1 MRAAG
6 AAPPEEHGRTG
17 SWIFNGRPLS
27 GKSGMITEQLAF
39 DLGALLTPVR
49 GKIGASARV
58 EGLIAEM
65 SHPNI
70 DWKHVVA
77 GIRSYLFDYIYDL
90 VPHSDTV
97 LPILFHYLREATV
110 RKKGSTLRAGETFF
124 DRYQFVLASIA
135 EGREELLPLEA
146 RFSDF
151 AGGYLE
157 LMIREG
163 EDGFFFEG
171 VNELVRRAGERLAA
185 VNGSTGILER
195 INELLTGQLALHAD
209 RAVSVYDDEI
219 VRLRAALGRL
229 EGADGLLDLL
239 ETVSARSKRELV
251 EAAGRGG
258 AADAAARFA
267 RIAELSDFSYNTR
280 TWERIC
286 VLARSLVER
295 GAVSNDDAVLELL
308 GFLIRKAQEG
318 DDRGLQ
324 LFMSRSVASVCGA
337 LDASGRGGLLKSVVD
352 MVMPLLLREIE
363 TDGNYYSAFA
373 TIHTIGKTV
382 IESGRVS
389 LIDHFVDILIQSRF
403 RFPEFSGIASDWS
416 VIVNSSHLE
425 NIRTWMRL
433 IEIDPPVMKKLAAGL
448 IVNLKLGGVFL
459 KDTDVFQRDIS
470 QLLNSDY
477 RDVFHLITSLAGVFP
492 AFYHDIGATGDI
504 RSFTEKIDT
513 NHRMNDLVH
522 FLRKQVHVESSSRT
536 VLLIQRIMEFWMT
549 GEHGLLEGLVPAEV
563 YESLPRAY
571 RLINLDGEPAAQE
584 LYEAARAHFSEVEN
598 GHFWDFLCAVGKK
611 PFMEFAASA
620 HIPGM
625 PAEARSELIA
635 CFEEYLDTRF
645 PAEMTKMLHFI
656 KNMFG
661 IDTSKTKIWKFLY
674 DISDEDFRKM
684 FENVRFMDISRVN
697 IEKFIT
703 FLHVYR
709 MIFDKYNFSDV
720 RDIEKLEAYGRE
732 GLFDPPQGLFDA
744 LRGHDIFAALE
755 ALLDLQYSLKRDVLL
770 SGVVF
775 EPLDTIEFK
784 RHIAFGIPS
793 MYGSYKERKFDTLK
807 VFFHCNLI
815 RERLFES
822 MVEACS
828 AFSGAPLD
836 FEETRRVMRMFV
848 RTFEIDGLSNQE
860 MRSTISLLDAPN
872 LKVSQFRDVVT
883 GLFTIHGEVSDHFN
897 ELYKYVCTAIINN
910 IGTDRIVD
918 DYVPGENRGSSE
930 VIADRFVRSQIML
943 SPLLQLFDNVLIRLR
958 ERLDQELERGR
969 DTVRLNPSDIRRG
982 KGALLYTIGQYPG
995 EHSDTELF
1003 VPLWLAGGKAQGLVI
1018 AANME
1023 GVNVPEGIVF
1033 STELYKRL
1041 REGDVRN
1048 PRFQRK
1054 IIYSLK
1060 QYVDWLTG
1068 GRFGNPSN
1076 PVLLSV
1082 RSGAVFSMP
1091 GVMDTITNVGITQ
1104 EVIDYYARQ
1113 DPWFAYDCYRRLI
1126 HDFAL
1131 SYYGM
1136 DRALYERLMAQAK
1149 EEAGVDLKEKLTG
1162 RQMEVLT
1169 KKYRFAIN
1177 RAGFSVPKDHYE
1189 QLYHAIVAVYQS
1201 WNSPVVRNYRQ
1212 FVNMSDEWGTAVIVQ
1227 KMVFGNNSPFSITGV
1242 VHSHYLGYEN
1252 IGLFGEYKTRAQG
1265 HDIVSGVA
1273 RVFPISEEQRS
1284 TYTASSPFSSME
1296 LTYPEQYRKV
1306 YDAVKRIRERWG
1318 NEVEI
1323 EFTLESDT
1331 LYILQ
1336 IRGITNHNFEIDEM
1350 EEGPAELQES
1360 LLGKGLAASGG
1371 AVCGRAVFDI
1381 DRIDIVRSRY
1391 QGDKIILIRPETN
1404 PEDVIGI
1411 KKSEGI
1417 LTCVGGMTSHAVL
1430 QMRRLEKSGV
1440 SDFSVMKVDEDANSA
1455 VVNLE
1460 AQGRG
1465 RFVIEEGD
1473 FLAIDGSTGHV
1484 YSGFHRTVKKRL

>member
-1 MRAAG
+1 MMVEPDAYDPRNLLVPIEGRAG
-6 AAPPEEHGRTG
+6 A
-17 SWIFNGRPLS
+17 I
-27 GKSGMITEQLAF
+27 
-39 DLGALLTPVR
+39 V
-49 GKIGASARV
+49 RV
-58 EGLIAEM
+58 ESLIAEM

-77 GIRSYLFDYIYDL
+77 GIRSYLFDHIHDIS
-90 VPHSDTV
+90 PHADTV
-97 LPILFHYLREATV
+97 LPVIFHYLREATL

-124 DRYQFVLASIA
+124 DRYLFVLTAIA
-135 EGREELLPLEA
+135 EGRAELGPIALRFHEFA
-146 RFSDF
+146 RDYLDLMKRESAD
-151 AGGYLE
+151 GYY
-157 LMIREG
+157 
-163 EDGFFFEG
+163 FEG
-171 VNELVRRAGERLAA
+171 VNERVCRVGGVLAA
-185 VNGSTGILER
+185 NSGAGDGILDLVSD
-195 INELLTGQLALHAD
+195 LLVGQLALHAE
-209 RAVSVYDDEI
+209 RSVSARDVE
-219 VRLRAALGRL
+219 VENLRAALGRDAGTAEL
-229 EGADGLLDLL
+229 FELL
-239 ETVSARSKRELV
+239 EKVSQRRKREDVLL
-251 EAAGRGG
+251 AARPNAGS
-258 AADAAARFA
+258 AAERFA
-267 RIAELSDFSYNTR
+267 RIASVADFSRNTR

-286 VLARSLVER
+286 AVGRGLVER
-295 GAVSNDDAVLELL
+295 GSVSSEEGVLALL
-308 GFLIRKAQEG
+308 AFLIRRAQEG
-318 DDRGLQ
+318 DDRDLQ
-324 LFMSRSVASVCGA
+324 LFISRSVASFCGA
-337 LDASGRGGLLKSVVD
+337 LDGSGRGSLLKSVVD
-352 MVMPLLLREIE
+352 MVMPLLLREVE
-363 TDGNYYSAFA
+363 SDGSYYSAFA
-373 TIHTIGKTV
+373 TIYTIGKTV
-382 IESGRVS
+382 VESGRVS

-477 RDVFHLITSLAGVFP
+477 KDVFHLITSLAAVFP

-549 GEHGLLEGLVPAEV
+549 GEGRLLEGLVPAEV
-563 YESLPRAY
+563 YDTLPRAW
-571 RLINLDGEPAAQE
+571 RLINLDNEPAAQA
-584 LYEAARAHFSEVEN
+584 LFEAARRHFSEVAD
-598 GHFWDFLCAVGKK
+598 GHFWDFLGAVGKK
-611 PFMEFAASA
+611 RFIEFAAVAAMQGVSD
-620 HIPGM
+620 
-625 PAEARSELIA
+625 AERTDAIG
-635 CFEEYLDTRF
+635 CFEEYFDTRF

-656 KNMFG
+656 KNMFD

-674 DISDEDFRKM
+674 DISDEEFRKM
-684 FENVRFMDISRVN
+684 FENVRFLDISRVN

-709 MIFDKYNFSDV
+709 MIFDKYNFSKV
-720 RDIEKLEAYGRE
+720 RDVEKLEAYARE
-732 GLFDPPQGLFDA
+732 GLFAPPEDLFEA
-744 LRGHDIFAALE
+744 LRGSDPYAALG
-755 ALLDLQYSLKRDVLL
+755 ALLDLQYSLKWDILL
-770 SGVVF
+770 SGKVF

-793 MYGSYKERKFDTLK
+793 MYGSYKEKKFDTLK

-822 MVEACS
+822 MVETCS
-828 AFSGAPLD
+828 VFSGRALD
-836 FEETRRVMRMFV
+836 FGETRRVMRLFG
-848 RTFEIDGLSNQE
+848 RTFEIDGLSGQE
-860 MRSTISLLDAPN
+860 MRSVLSLMDAPN
-872 LKVSQFRDVVT
+872 LRLSQFRDIVT
-883 GLFTIHGEVSDHFN
+883 SLFTIHGEVSDHFN
-897 ELYKYVCTAIINN
+897 EMYKYVCTAIINN
-910 IGTDRIVD
+910 IGAGRIVE
-918 DYVPGENRGSSE
+918 DYLPGEGRGSAD
-930 VIADRFVRSQIML
+930 VIADRFLRSQIML
-943 SPLLQLFDNVLIRLR
+943 SPLLQLFDNMLIRLR
-958 ERLDQELERGR
+958 ERMDQALGRG
-969 DTVRLNPSDIRRG
+969 DDSVCLNACDVRRAKGDIFFPIG
-982 KGALLYTIGQYPG
+982 KYPG
-995 EHSDTELF
+995 RHSYSELF

-1023 GVNVPEGIVF
+1023 SISVPEGIVL
-1033 STELYKRL
+1033 SAELYKRL

-1054 IIYSLK
+1054 IIFSLR
-1060 QYVDWLTG
+1060 QYVDRLTD

-1082 RSGAVFSMP
+1082 RSGGVFSMP

-1104 EVIDYYARQ
+1104 DVIDYYARQ

-1136 DRALYERLMAQAK
+1136 DRALYERLMTQAK
-1149 EEAGVDLKEKLTG
+1149 EEAAVDLKEKLTG
-1162 RQMEVLT
+1162 RQMEILT
-1169 KKYRFAIN
+1169 KKYRYAIN

-1201 WNSPVVRNYRQ
+1201 WNSPVARNYRQ

-1227 KMVFGNNSPFSITGV
+1227 KMVFGNNSPNSITGV

-1273 RVFPISEEQRS
+1273 RVFPISEQQRS

-1296 LTYPEQYRKV
+1296 RSYPEQYRKV

-1323 EFTLESDT
+1323 EFTLENDT

-1336 IRGITNHNFEIDEM
+1336 IRGITNHIFETDELD
-1350 EEGPAELQES
+1350 EGPLALLEY

-1381 DRIDIVRSRY
+1381 DRIDIIRKRFK
-1391 QGDKIILIRPETN
+1391 GDKIILVRPETN

-1417 LTCVGGMTSHAVL
+1417 LTSVGGMTSHAVL

-1440 SDFSVMKVDEDANSA
+1440 SDFSVMRVDEGANRA

-1460 AQGRG
+1460 AQGKG
-1465 RFVIEEGD
+1465 RFVIAEGD
-1473 FLAIDGSTGHV
+1473 FLTIDGSTGHV
-1484 YSGFHRTVKKRL
+1484 YSGFHATVKKRL

>member
-1 MRAAG
+1 MVELDAYDLRNLLVPVEGRA
-6 AAPPEEHGRTG
+6 
-17 SWIFNGRPLS
+17 
-27 GKSGMITEQLAF
+27 
-39 DLGALLTPVR
+39 
-49 GKIGASARV
+49 GASARV
-58 EGLIAEM
+58 ENLIAEM

-77 GIRSYLFDYIYDL
+77 GIRSYLFDHIHDI
-90 VPHSDTV
+90 PAHADSV
-97 LPILFHYLREATV
+97 LPILFHYLREATA

-124 DRYQFVLASIA
+124 DRYLFVLAAIA
-135 EGREELLPLEA
+135 EGRAELGPLAIRFHEFA
-146 RFSDF
+146 REYLDLMARESA
-151 AGGYLE
+151 AGY
-157 LMIREG
+157 
-163 EDGFFFEG
+163 FFRG
-171 VNELVRRAGERLAA
+171 VNERVTRLGGVLASDPGPYSDIL
-185 VNGSTGILER
+185 GS
-195 INELLTGQLALHAD
+195 INDLLLGQLALHAERSVSVRD
-209 RAVSVYDDEI
+209 AEVDELRAV
-219 VRLRAALGRL
+219 LGA
-229 EGADGLLDLL
+229 GDGTAELFELL
-239 ETVSARSKRELV
+239 ETVSERRKREDL
-251 EAAGRGG
+251 AGVSDTGAGG
-258 AADAAARFA
+258 ESERFA
-267 RIAELSDFSYNTR
+267 RIVAVADFSRNTR
-280 TWERIC
+280 AWERIC
-286 VLARSLVER
+286 VVGRSLVER
-295 GAVSNDDAVLELL
+295 GAISNGDGVLALL
-308 GFLIRKAQEG
+308 AFLIRKAQEG
-318 DDRGLQ
+318 DDHDLQ
-324 LFMSRSVASVCGA
+324 LYISRSVASVCGA
-337 LDASGRGGLLKSVVD
+337 LDGSGRGSLLKNVVD
-352 MVMPLLLREIE
+352 MVMPLLLREVE
-363 TDGNYYSAFA
+363 TNGNYYSAFA
-373 TIHTIGKTV
+373 TIYTIGKTV

-477 RDVFHLITSLAGVFP
+477 RDVFHLITSLAAVFP

-504 RSFTEKIDT
+504 RAFTEKIDT

-549 GEHGLLEGLVPAEV
+549 GEQRLLEGLVPVEV
-563 YESLPRAY
+563 YESLPRTY
-571 RLINLDGEPAAQE
+571 RLINLDAEPAAQA
-584 LYEAARAHFSEVEN
+584 LYEAARRHFSDVID
-598 GHFWDFLCAVGKK
+598 GHFWDFLGAVGKK
-611 PFMEFAASA
+611 PFLDFAASA
-620 HIPGM
+620 
-625 PAEARSELIA
+625 ELPDVSDA
-635 CFEEYLDTRF
+635 QRVDALGCFEEYFDTRF

-674 DISDEDFRKM
+674 DISDEEFRKM
-684 FENVRFMDISRVN
+684 FENVRFLDISRVN

-720 RDIEKLEAYGRE
+720 RDIEKLEAYARE
-732 GLFDPPQGLFDA
+732 GLFAPPDGLFDRLHGDDA
-744 LRGHDIFAALE
+744 YAALG
-755 ALLDLQYSLKRDVLL
+755 ALLDLQYSLKWDILL
-770 SGVVF
+770 SREVF

-793 MYGSYKERKFDTLK
+793 MYGSYKEKKFDTLK

-822 MVEACS
+822 LVESCS
-828 AFSGAPLD
+828 VFSGSGLD
-836 FEETRRVMRMFV
+836 FEETRRVMRLFGS
-848 RTFEIDGLSNQE
+848 TFEIDGLSNHE
-860 MRSTISLLDAPN
+860 MRSVLSLMDSPN
-872 LKVSQFRDVVT
+872 LRTSQFRDIVT
-883 GLFTIHGEVSDHFN
+883 SLFTIHGEVSDHFN
-897 ELYKYVCTAIINN
+897 EMYKYVCTAIINN
-910 IGTDRIVD
+910 IGADRIVE
-918 DYVPGENRGSSE
+918 DYVPGESRGSAD
-930 VIADRFVRSQIML
+930 VIADRFLRSQIML

-958 ERLDQELERGR
+958 ERMDQILERGDDFVCLNR
-969 DTVRLNPSDIRRG
+969 CDVRRAKGDIFF
-982 KGALLYTIGQYPG
+982 TIGRYPG
-995 EHSDTELF
+995 RHSDSELF

-1018 AANME
+1018 AANMD
-1023 GVNVPEGIVF
+1023 GVSVPEGIVL
-1033 STELYKRL
+1033 SAELYKRL

-1054 IIYSLK
+1054 IIFSLR
-1060 QYVDWLTG
+1060 QYVDRLTD
-1068 GRFGNPSN
+1068 GRFGNPSD

-1104 EVIDYYARQ
+1104 DVIDYYARQ

-1136 DRALYERLMAQAK
+1136 DRALYERLMTQAK
-1149 EEAGVDLKEKLTG
+1149 EEAAVDLKEKLTG
-1162 RQMEVLT
+1162 RQMEILT
-1169 KKYRFAIN
+1169 KKYRYAIN

-1201 WNSPVVRNYRQ
+1201 WNSPVARNYRQ

-1227 KMVFGNNSPFSITGV
+1227 RMVFGNNSPDSITGV

-1296 LTYPEQYRKV
+1296 RSYPEQYRKV

-1323 EFTLESDT
+1323 EFTLENDT

-1336 IRGITNHNFEIDEM
+1336 IRGITNHIFEIDEL
-1350 EEGPAELQES
+1350 EEGPLELVEY

-1381 DRIDIVRSRY
+1381 DRIDIVRKRHH
-1391 QGDKIILIRPETN
+1391 GDKIILVRPETN

-1440 SDFSVMKVDEDANSA
+1440 SDFSVMKIDEGANRA

-1460 AQGRG
+1460 PQGRG
-1465 RFVIEEGD
+1465 RFVIAEGD
-1473 FLAIDGSTGHV
+1473 FLTIDGSTGHV
-1484 YSGFHRTVKKRL
+1484 YSGFHATVKKRL

>member
-1 MRAAG
+1 MTV
-6 AAPPEEHGRTG
+6 E
-17 SWIFNGRPLS
+17 SD
-27 GKSGMITEQLAF
+27 AF
-39 DLGALLTPVR
+39 DLGTLLVPVEGR
-49 GKIGASARV
+49 AGATARV
-58 EGLIAEM
+58 EALIAEM

-77 GIRSYLFDYIYDL
+77 GIRSYLFDHIHDL
-90 VPHSDTV
+90 APHADSV
-97 LPILFHYLREATV
+97 LPILFHYLREATA
-110 RKKGSTLRAGETFF
+110 RRKGSTLRAGETFF

-135 EGREELLPLEA
+135 EGRDELLPLEA
-146 RFSDF
+146 RFRDF
-151 AGGYLE
+151 APDYLE
-157 LMIREG
+157 LMLRESA
-163 EDGFFFEG
+163 DGFYFEG
-171 VNELVRRAGERLAA
+171 VNERVRRAGEALAA
-185 VNGSTGILER
+185 RLDGSAGILER
-195 INELLTGQLALHAD
+195 INDLLIGQLELHAE
-209 RAVSVYDDEI
+209 RSVSAADDEI
-219 VRLRAALGRL
+219 ARLRDALGRSDDTG
-229 EGADGLLDLL
+229 EIFSLL
-239 ETVSARSKRELV
+239 ETVSDRRKREDV
-251 EAAGRGG
+251 EAAAGGG

-267 RIAELSDFSYNTR
+267 RIENLCDFSRNTR
-280 TWERIC
+280 TWERVC

-295 GAVSNDDAVLELL
+295 GAIAGDDAVLALL

-318 DDRGLQ
+318 DDRDLQ

-337 LDASGRGGLLKSVVD
+337 LDASGRGSLLKSVVD
-352 MVMPLLLREIE
+352 MVMPLLLREVE

-477 RDVFHLITSLAGVFP
+477 RDVFHLITSLAAVFP

-504 RSFTEKIDT
+504 RAFTEKIDT

-549 GEHGLLEGLVPAEV
+549 GEQRLLEGLVPAEV
-563 YESLPRAY
+563 YVGLPRTY

-584 LYEAARAHFSEVEN
+584 LYEAARRHFSGVED

-620 HIPGM
+620 PLEKVSG
-625 PAEARSELIA
+625 AQRADLIT
-635 CFEEYLDTRF
+635 CFEEYFDTRF

-674 DISDEDFRKM
+674 DISDEEFRKM

-720 RDIEKLEAYGRE
+720 RDIEKLEAYARE
-732 GLFDPPQGLFDA
+732 GLFAPPEGLFEA
-744 LRGHDIFAALE
+744 LRGSDPYAALE
-755 ALLDLQYSLKRDVLL
+755 ALLDLQYSLKWDILL
-770 SGVVF
+770 SGEVF

-793 MYGSYKERKFDTLK
+793 MYGSYKEKKFDTLK

-822 MVEACS
+822 MVETCS
-828 AFSGAPLD
+828 VFSGAPLD
-836 FEETRRVMRMFV
+836 FEQTRRVMRLFV
-848 RTFEIDGLSNQE
+848 RTFEIDGLSNHE
-860 MRSTISLLDAPN
+860 MRSVISLLDASN
-872 LKVSQFRDVVT
+872 LRVSQFRDVVT

-910 IGTDRIVD
+910 IGTDRIVE
-918 DYVPGENRGSSE
+918 DYVPGESRGSAE
-930 VIADRFVRSQIML
+930 VIADRFLRSQIML

-958 ERLDQELERGR
+958 ERLDRALERGR
-969 DTVRLNPSDIRRG
+969 DTVCLNPCDIRRG
-982 KGALLYTIGQYPG
+982 KGALFFTIGRYPG
-995 EHSDTELF
+995 EHPDTDLF

-1023 GVNVPEGIVF
+1023 GVNVPEGIVL

-1054 IIYSLK
+1054 IIFSLK
-1060 QYVDWLTG
+1060 QYVDGLTD

-1091 GVMDTITNVGITQ
+1091 GVMDTVTNVGITQ
-1104 EVIDYYARQ
+1104 DVIDYYARQ
-1113 DPWFAYDCYRRLI
+1113 DPWFAFDCYRRLI

-1162 RQMEVLT
+1162 RQMEILT

-1201 WNSPVVRNYRQ
+1201 WNSPVARNYRQ

-1227 KMVFGNNSPFSITGV
+1227 KMVFGNNSPNSITGV

-1296 LTYPEQYRKV
+1296 RTYPEQYRKV
-1306 YDAVKRIRERWG
+1306 YEAVKRIRDRWG

-1323 EFTLESDT
+1323 EFTLENDT

-1336 IRGITNHNFEIDEM
+1336 IRGITNTIFETDEL
-1350 EEGPAELQES
+1350 EEGPAELQEH

-1391 QGDKIILIRPETN
+1391 RGEKIILVRPETN

-1440 SDFSVMKVDEDANSA
+1440 SDFSIMKIDEGANRA
-1455 VVNLE
+1455 LVNLE
-1460 AQGRG
+1460 AQGKG
-1465 RFVIEEGD
+1465 KFVIEEGD
-1473 FLAIDGSTGHV
+1473 FLTIDGSTGHV